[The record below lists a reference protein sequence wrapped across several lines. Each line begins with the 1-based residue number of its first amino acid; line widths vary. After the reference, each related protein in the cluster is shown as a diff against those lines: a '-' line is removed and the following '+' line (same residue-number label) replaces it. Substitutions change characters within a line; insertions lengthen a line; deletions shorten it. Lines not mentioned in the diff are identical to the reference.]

1 MGDRQLSSFLFI
13 TEVCMKTITLY
24 DENEE
29 PIIVNACDVDRY
41 LANGFTEATAKTKTS
56 SRKSA
61 ANGDKT

>member
-1 MGDRQLSSFLFI
+1 
-13 TEVCMKTITLY
+13 MKTITLY

-61 ANGDKT
+61 ANGAKT